1 MADPARGPAVLV
13 MARVP
18 RPSAEPGPL
27 EAALGSQ
34 RWSALQEALLSRVIT
49 WAQEVSPEGIYVA
62 FEPPEAGADAGEA
75 GAGGGEAGAGGG
87 ELAGPDVTTF
97 PQEGS
102 DMTQRL
108 ARAAGRVFE
117 AGHTPVLIAWPDLPH
132 WRLDHAAGALSD
144 LADGCGISV
153 GPVFDG
159 GFYLVALAG
168 PLAPLFELPPRTW
181 RGADGMVLAFEAA
194 HSAGIEVGLLRA
206 ERGLHSLEDMR
217 AALADPLLDPE
228 LRDLLPSA
236 E

>member
-34 RWSALQEALLSRVIT
+34 CWSALQQALLSRVIT
-49 WAQEVSPEGIYVA
+49 WAQEVSPDAVYVA
-62 FEPPEAGADAGEA
+62 YEPLEAGADAGELA
-75 GAGGGEAGAGGG
+75 GADAGQ
-87 ELAGPDVTTF
+87 LAGPDVTTF
-97 PQEGS
+97 PQDGS

-117 AGHTPVLIAWPDLPH
+117 AGHTPVLIAWPDLPR
-132 WRLDHAAGALSD
+132 WRPDHAAGALSD

-168 PLAPLFELPPRTW
+168 PLAPLFELPSRTW

-194 HSAGIEVGLLRA
+194 NSAGIEVGLLRA

>member
-34 RWSALQEALLSRVIT
+34 RWTALQEALLSRVIT
-49 WAQEVSPEGIYVA
+49 WAQEVSPDAVYVA
-62 FEPPEAGADAGEA
+62 YEPPDA
-75 GAGGGEAGAGGG
+75 GAGAG

-97 PQEGS
+97 PQDGS

-108 ARAAGRVFE
+108 ASAAGRVFE
-117 AGHTPVLIAWPDLPH
+117 AGHTPVLIAWPDLPR
-132 WRLDHAAGALSD
+132 WRPDHAAGALSD

-168 PLAPLFELPPRTW
+168 PLAPLFELPARTW

-194 HSAGIEVGLLRA
+194 NSAGIEVGLLRA

>member
-1 MADPARGPAVLV
+1 

-18 RPSAEPGPL
+18 GPSAEPGSL
-27 EAALGSQ
+27 EAALGS
-34 RWSALQEALLSRVIT
+34 RHWIALQEALLSRLVA
-49 WAQEVSPEGIYVA
+49 WAREVSPDAVYVA
-62 FEPPEAGADAGEA
+62 YEPDAGELA
-75 GAGGGEAGAGGG
+75 GAGG
-87 ELAGPDVTTF
+87 LAGPGVTTF

-102 DMTQRL
+102 DTTQRL
-108 ARAAGRVFE
+108 AHAAGRVFE
-117 AGHTPVLIAWPDLPH
+117 AGHTPVLIAWPDLPR
-132 WRLDHAAGALSD
+132 WRPDHAAGALSD

-159 GFYLVALAG
+159 GFYLVALAS
-168 PLAPLFELPPRTW
+168 PLAPLFELPARTW
-181 RGADGMVLAFEAA
+181 RGADGMMLAFEAA
-194 HSAGIEVGLLRA
+194 NSAGIEVGLLRA

>member
-1 MADPARGPAVLV
+1 MADSARGPAVLV

-18 RPSAEPGPL
+18 RASAEPGPL

-34 RWSALQEALLSRVIT
+34 HWVALQEALFSRVVT
-49 WAQEVSPEGIYVA
+49 WAQEASPDNVYVA
-62 FEPPEAGADAGEA
+62 YEAPEVGA
-75 GAGGGEAGAGGG
+75 GAGD
-87 ELAGPDVTTF
+87 LAGPDVTTF
-97 PQEGS
+97 AQEGS

-117 AGHTPVLIAWPDLPH
+117 AGHTPVLIAWPDLPR
-132 WRLDHAAGALSD
+132 WRPDHATGALSD

-159 GFYLVALAG
+159 GFYLVALAD

-194 HSAGIEVGLLRA
+194 NSAGIEVGLLRA

>member
-1 MADPARGPAVLV
+1 MADSARGPAVLV

-18 RPSAEPGPL
+18 RASAEPGPL
-27 EAALGSQ
+27 ETALGSQ
-34 RWSALQEALLSRVIT
+34 HWIALQEALLSRVVT
-49 WAQEVSPEGIYVA
+49 WAQESSPDAVYVA
-62 FEPPEAGADAGEA
+62 YDAPEAGAGAGDRADA
-75 GAGGGEAGAGGG
+75 GAGAGEP
-87 ELAGPDVTTF
+87 AGPDVIPF

-102 DMTQRL
+102 DMTQQL

-117 AGHTPVLIAWPDLPH
+117 AGHGPVLIAWPDLPR
-132 WRLDHAAGALSD
+132 WRPDHATGALSD

-159 GFYLVALAG
+159 GFYLVALAD

-194 HSAGIEVGLLRA
+194 NSAGIEVGLLRA
-206 ERGLHSLEDMR
+206 ERGLHSLEDMG

>member
-1 MADPARGPAVLV
+1 MPIGVTQPAVLV
-13 MARVP
+13 MARIP
-18 RPSAEPGPL
+18 RASAEPGPL

-34 RWSALQEALLSRVIT
+34 RWLALQGTLLSRVIT
-49 WAQEVSPEGIYVA
+49 WAQEVAPGAVYVA
-62 FEPPEAGADAGEA
+62 YEPPDAPEPDGAREASAADAG
-75 GAGGGEAGAGGG
+75 
-87 ELAGPDVTTF
+87 GPDVTTF
-97 PQEGS
+97 PQDGP

-108 ARAAGRVFE
+108 ASAAGRVFD

-132 WRLDHAAGALSD
+132 WRADHAAGALSD

-159 GFYLVALAG
+159 GFYLVALAD
-168 PLAPLFELPPRTW
+168 PLAPLFELPARTW

-194 HSAGIEVGLLRA
+194 HAAGIEVGLLRA

-217 AALADPLLDPE
+217 AALADPLLDAE
-228 LRDLLPSA
+228 LRNLLPSA

>member
-1 MADPARGPAVLV
+1 

-18 RPSAEPGPL
+18 RPSAEPAPL

-34 RWSALQEALLSRVIT
+34 RWIALQEVLLSRLIT
-49 WAQEVSPEGIYVA
+49 WGQEVSPDAVYVA
-62 FEPPEAGADAGEA
+62 YEPAE
-75 GAGGGEAGAGGG
+75 G
-87 ELAGPDVTTF
+87 ELARPDVTTF
-97 PQEGS
+97 PQDGS
-102 DMTQRL
+102 DTTQRL
-108 ARAAGRVFE
+108 AGAAGRVFE
-117 AGHTPVLIAWPDLPH
+117 AGHTPVLITWPDLPR
-132 WRLDHAAGALSD
+132 WRPDHAEGALSD

-159 GFYLVALAG
+159 GFYLVGLAA

-194 HSAGIEVGLLRA
+194 NSAGIEVGLLRA

>member
-1 MADPARGPAVLV
+1 MADPARGPAVLI

-27 EAALGSQ
+27 EVALGSQ
-34 RWSALQEALLSRVIT
+34 RWSALQEALLSRVIA
-49 WAQEVSPEGIYVA
+49 WAQEVSPEAVYVA
-62 FEPPEAGADAGEA
+62 YEPPEADA
-75 GAGGGEAGAGGG
+75 G

-108 ARAAGRVFE
+108 ARAAGAVFE
-117 AGHTPVLIAWPDLPH
+117 AGHTPVLIAWPDLPR
-132 WRLDHAAGALSD
+132 WRPDHAAGALSD

-236 E
+236 Q